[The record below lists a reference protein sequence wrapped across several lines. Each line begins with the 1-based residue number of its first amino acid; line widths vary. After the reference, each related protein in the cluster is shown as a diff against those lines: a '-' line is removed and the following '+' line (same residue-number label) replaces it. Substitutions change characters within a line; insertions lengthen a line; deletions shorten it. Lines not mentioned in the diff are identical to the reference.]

1 MFLKIGELARR
12 TGLTVRALRHYEDIG
27 LLVPSQR
34 SSGGYRLYDGKD
46 VARLYRIQALR
57 RLDLSLAEIQRLL
70 DDAAGGL
77 SDVVAQQVKQLD
89 REIRQAT
96 ALRAHLLAMQR
107 QLQASEEPG
116 LDDWLLALES
126 MVAGAKYF
134 SDDEL
139 RTLGARHGDAADAT
153 QAPQAT
159 DAVETRTRKRAALAA
174 SLRELVAAGAS
185 PESPQAQALAR
196 RWIDMLL
203 EEAGGDE
210 GLLIKLYTMHWNE
223 PSLRALTGVDRAG
236 IQYISHAMAYARL
249 ALYAPH
255 CNADDMAT
263 LRRHYVGQTDAWP
276 PLITEVR
283 QQMLA
288 DASADGAPM
297 RALAQRWRALSLAKA
312 GGDAALDA
320 RLQHAFRNDPAL
332 RVGSGIDAPLAAYV
346 QQAIA
351 RLDAP
356 SNA

>member
-27 LLVPSQR
+27 LLVPSHR
-34 SSGGYRLYDGKD
+34 SGGGYRLYDGKD

-57 RLDLSLAEIQRLL
+57 RLDLSLADIQRLL
-70 DDAAGGL
+70 DDAPGEL
-77 SDVVAQQVKQLD
+77 SDVVAQQVTQLD

-96 ALRAHLLAMQR
+96 ALRAHLLTMQR

-139 RTLGARHGDAADAT
+139 RTLDARHGDA
-153 QAPQAT
+153 T
-159 DAVETRTRKRAALAA
+159 DAKTRGRAALAA

-185 PESPQAQALAR
+185 PESPQAQALAQ

-249 ALYAPH
+249 ALYASH
-255 CNADDMAT
+255 CDPDDMAT
-263 LRRHYVGQTDAWP
+263 LRRHYVEQTDAWP
-276 PLITEVR
+276 PLIAEVR

-288 DASADGAPM
+288 DAPTDSTPL
-297 RALAQRWRALSLAKA
+297 ALRWRALSLAKV

-320 RLQHAFRNDPAL
+320 RLQHAFRTDPAL

-351 RLDAP
+351 RLDVP
-356 SNA
+356 SNP